1 MLFKDLFPGLIWFC
15 LNGFLHWLSNRFN
28 LYHDRFQGLHFGG
41 GRDVLHR
48 KLTIKHLINQN
59 PGKVFLRD
67 LRHHLDKKDDPF
79 DQKALVVLCQ

>member
-1 MLFKDLFPGLIWFC
+1 M
-15 LNGFLHWLSNRFN
+15 
-28 LYHDRFQGLHFGG
+28 
-41 GRDVLHR
+41 HR